1 MGFRL
6 EPRLE
11 VPRWVNL
18 AVPAG
23 SLVLA
28 LLAGGALFA
37 LLGVDPLEAYREMF
51 RGALGSGYGVSE
63 VVVKAIPLTL
73 TGLAGALCYICSS
86 GTSAWRGS
94 SIWGP
99 WRRWRRCGSAS
110 WTIPWSCSSS

>member
-37 LLGVDPLEAYREMF
+37 LLGVNPLEAYREMF

-73 TGLAGALCYICSS
+73 TGLAGALC
-86 GTSAWRGS
+86 
-94 SIWGP
+94 
-99 WRRWRRCGSAS
+99 
-110 WTIPWSCSSS
+110 